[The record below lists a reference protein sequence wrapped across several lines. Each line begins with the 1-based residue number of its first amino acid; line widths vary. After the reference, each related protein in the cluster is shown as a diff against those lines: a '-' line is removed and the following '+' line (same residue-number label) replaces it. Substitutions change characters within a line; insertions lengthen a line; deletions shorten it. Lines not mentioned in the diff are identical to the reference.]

1 MFKRV
6 EKRRRRQ
13 EEEQELGL
21 DEEMKQVLGIQ
32 DTDSEESD
40 SDSSDDGGSSDG
52 EGMDFE
58 GFGGG
63 DEDGEE
69 ESGDERGSGDE
80 QEYDLDDS
88 ITVDAKNYPSSALA
102 LTVKQVLTDS
112 IIPAPEDPMLNFC
125 VLCPQKTLRNAS
137 MVQVHRFSN
146 ACALLLLFCR
156 FSPTN

>member
-13 EEEQELGL
+13 EEEDDLGL
-21 DEEMKQVLGIQ
+21 DAEMKQVLGIQ

-40 SDSSDDGGSSDG
+40 SDSSDDGGSNDG

-58 GFGGG
+58 GFGGSA
-63 DEDGEE
+63 DEEDGSAEE
-69 ESGDERGSGDE
+69 ESADEE
-80 QEYDLDDS
+80 EYDSDGSLQ
-88 ITVDAKNYPSSALA
+88 VDAKNYPASALS
-102 LTVKQVLTDS
+102 LTVKQVLADS

-125 VLCPQKTLRNAS
+125 ILCPQKTLRNPS
-137 MVQVHRFSN
+137 MVQVHRSSN
-146 ACALLLLFCR
+146 ACALSLQLYA